1 MPLTAVPPPAPTARL
16 LALLLV
22 CCAAVGCS
30 SSADAPARFAADGA
44 KKLSCMQHQTV
55 APGSDYTDPQRSDLG
70 RNLTVFKYYVL
81 NGAVKYCDDKGPNAD
96 DRAWA
101 QFVAKETGNRASV
114 AAILDAPAS

>member
-1 MPLTAVPPPAPTARL
+1 MPLPARL

-22 CCAAVGCS
+22 GWAAVGCTS
-30 SSADAPARFAADGA
+30 SGEAPTRFAADGA
-44 KKLSCMQHQTV
+44 VKLSCMKHQAQ
-55 APGSDYTDPQRSDLG
+55 APGANYTDPQRADLG

-81 NGAVKYCDDKGPNAD
+81 NGAAKYCDGKGPNAA

-114 AAILDAPAS
+114 APILDAPTS